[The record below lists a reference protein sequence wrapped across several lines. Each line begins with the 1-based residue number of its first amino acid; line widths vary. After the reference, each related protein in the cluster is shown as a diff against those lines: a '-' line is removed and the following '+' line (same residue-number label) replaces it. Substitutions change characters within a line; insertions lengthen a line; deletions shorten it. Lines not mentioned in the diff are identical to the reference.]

1 MTTYYLDASAL
12 AKRYLH
18 EAGSAWILDLTSPD
32 NLHTII
38 IAEITQVEVAAA
50 IAARQR
56 APGGI
61 SLRQRD
67 AAVDLLA
74 KHMKTEYRLVGTTPM
89 ILDRAVRLTQTHRL
103 RGYDSIQLATAIV
116 THELLLN
123 AGLPGLVFVTADT
136 DLISAAIREGL
147 PSENPLQH
155 H

>member
-50 IAARQR
+50 IAARQC

-74 KHMKTEYRLVGTTPM
+74 KHMKARFRLRPVPRCR
-89 ILDRAVRLTQTHRL
+89 RAVRLTQNYRL
-103 RGYDSIQLATAIV
+103 RGYDSIQLATALV
-116 THELLLN
+116 THELLSN
-123 AGLPGLVFVTADT
+123 SGLSGLVFVTADT
-136 DLISAAIREGL
+136 DLISASTREGL

-155 H
+155 D